1 MKNINIILGFFC
13 FLGFTSCE
21 KVVNVDL
28 KNAEPKIVIEGIVD
42 NSGRP
47 ASVKITK
54 SVTFSTTANAPTVSG
69 ATVKIVD
76 NAGNNYTLAE
86 TALGIYTNNT
96 LVGQI
101 GKTYT
106 LTVQNAGVTYTG
118 QSTIPRQMP
127 IDTIYQE
134 RVTLPSNSPGGTAE
148 LGKIV
153 SLVYTDIPG
162 FGDNAHVLQTI
173 NGKVDNSLIV
183 GDDQFTDAGNTPF
196 QLFPNVNTKLKTG
209 DFVKVELRFIDKTVF
224 RYLIGIQEIQGGN
237 TVPANPDSNLSG
249 GCLGYFSAH
258 TSETK
263 TITIQ

>member
-1 MKNINIILGFFC
+1 MKNIIIVLSCVVAFA
-13 FLGFTSCE
+13 SCE
-21 KVVNVDL
+21 KVINVDL
-28 KNAEPKIVIEGIVD
+28 KNAEPRIVVEGIVD
-42 NSGRP
+42 NGGNP
-47 ASVKITK
+47 ASVRITK
-54 SVTFSTTANAPTVSG
+54 SVSFSNTASAPTVSG
-69 ATVKIVD
+69 ASVKISD
-76 NAGNNYTLAE
+76 NTGNNFTLTE
-86 TALGIYTNNT
+86 TTPGVYSNAT
-96 LVGQI
+96 LVGQV

-106 LTVQNAGVTYTG
+106 LTVLNAGVTYTG
-118 QSTIPRQMP
+118 KSTIPRQAP

-134 RVTLPSNSPGGTAE
+134 RVTLPSNTPGGTAS

-162 FGDNAHVLQTI
+162 FGDNAHVVQTI

-209 DFVKVELRFIDKTVF
+209 DVVKIELRFIDKNVF
-224 RYLIGIQEIQGGN
+224 RYLSGVQEIQGGN

-249 GCLGYFSAH
+249 GCLGYFSSH

-263 TITIQ
+263 TIIIQ